1 MIKFIKNT
9 YVELIHSQ
17 YVKNLFVLIAGVSF
31 SQLIPLLLLPILTR
45 FFSPV
50 DFGVFALFMAI
61 IQLLAITMTFRLEMA
76 VVLPKK
82 DSDAALL
89 CFMSFWFLLL
99 FSLLIFLSLIIL
111 YYSSN
116 FFDLKNA
123 LDVIPDNIFFLVLCL
138 IPLGSFFLGCYNI
151 LYSWNN
157 RIELYQKMS
166 YSHVI
171 HSFFSTPGSILLY
184 FSSLKS
190 VGLIIGQILGRVIA
204 CTFLLSNL
212 TTHLVLVPKDTIWV
226 RCKFLFKE
234 YQKFVVFET
243 PHSVLNFISQKIIIA
258 FFSVFF
264 GFFTVGIFE
273 LADKIIGKPLSII
286 SSSFKTVFYRRL
298 TTASNK
304 LLLFK
309 KSLFL
314 MLFISFL
321 LTMPFYV
328 IPDSFFVFLL
338 GEEWIETGRFIQ
350 LICPL
355 LFSRF
360 IFNVV
365 VPSISYTLQNHY
377 LLIWQI
383 IYLASMLLLFW
394 FIQDHTV
401 ESVLFLYAILGAVM
415 YAILGV
421 IAFMVLK
428 NHIEN

>member
-1 MIKFIKNT
+1 M
-9 YVELIHSQ
+9 HSQ
-17 YVKNLFVLIAGVSF
+17 YVKNLFVLTGGVGF

-89 CFMSFWFLLL
+89 CFMSFWLLLL
-99 FSLLIFLSLIIL
+99 FSLIIFFLLILL
-111 YYSSN
+111 YYSTN
-116 FFDLKNA
+116 LFAFK
-123 LDVIPDNIFFLVLCL
+123 DVRDIIPDNIFFLVLCL

-157 RIELYQKMS
+157 RLELYKKMS
-166 YSHVI
+166 YSHIV

-184 FSSLKS
+184 FSPFQS

-204 CTFLLSNL
+204 CSFLLSNL
-212 TTHLVLVPKDTIWV
+212 KQHISLVPQGNIWL
-226 RCKFLFKE
+226 RCKILFKE
-234 YQKFVVFET
+234 YQKFVIFET
-243 PHSVLNFISQKIIIA
+243 PHSILNFISQKIIIA

-286 SSSFKTVFYRRL
+286 SNSFKTVFYRRL

-304 LLLFK
+304 LFLFK

-314 MLFISFL
+314 MLFISFM

-338 GEEWIETGRFIQ
+338 GEEWVETGRFIQ

-365 VPSISYTLQNHY
+365 APSISYTLQNHY

-383 IYLASMLLLFW
+383 IYLVSMLLLFW
-394 FIQDHTV
+394 FMQNYTV
-401 ESVLFLYAILGAVM
+401 ERVLLLYAILGAVM
-415 YAILGV
+415 YAVLGG

-428 NHIEN
+428 NNIEN